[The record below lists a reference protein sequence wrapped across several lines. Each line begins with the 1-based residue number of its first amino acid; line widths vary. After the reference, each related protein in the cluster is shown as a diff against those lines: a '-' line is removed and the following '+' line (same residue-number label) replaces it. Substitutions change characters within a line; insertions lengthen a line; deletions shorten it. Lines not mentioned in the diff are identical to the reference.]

1 MGRREHQSGFGTTVI
16 LLAVLVVAVLAV
28 TGLVVYQHHRPSST
42 NKAQTTNSPNTS
54 TQPITNSPA
63 QPAQTNAGTTLYTN
77 DQYGFSFYYPNT
89 WRVEQGDPASS
100 VDTQNTDLVLWL
112 VDMKATAPK
121 NKTMYIEVSCRDL
134 ASKTAIIDGS
144 IDSEGGKSA
153 DYKQQ
158 LTLKAKSTVKYTIPQ
173 SATVNRV
180 MYFFAVGTKTY
191 SVQTYDEVT
200 NLART
205 PDYMTKFNNL
215 VDSLT
220 LPQ

>member
-1 MGRREHQSGFGTTVI
+1 MRRRDYQAGFSTTVI

-28 TGLVVYQHHRPSST
+28 TGVVVYQRHKSSSA
-42 NKAQTTNSPNTS
+42 KNSAATS
-54 TQPITNSPA
+54 TSQTPTQSKSPTTT
-63 QPAQTNAGTTLYTN
+63 QPAQANAGLKQYTN
-77 DQYGFSFYYPNT
+77 DKYGFSFYYPDT
-89 WRVEQGDPASS
+89 WQVEQGDPASA
-100 VDTQNTDLVLWL
+100 VDAQNTELILWL
-112 VDMKATAPK
+112 TDTNATAPK
-121 NKTMYIEVSCRDL
+121 NKTVYIEVNSRNL
-134 ASKTAIIDGS
+134 ASETAIIDGS

-153 DYKQQ
+153 DYKQS
-158 LTLKAKSTVKYTIPQ
+158 LTLKGKETVKYTIPQ
-173 SATVNRV
+173 SPTVNRV

-191 SVQTYDEVT
+191 SVQTYDEEA